1 MSTDYRDTLNLPK
14 TDLSMKAGLS
24 KKEPQLIEFWDS
36 IDLYQK
42 IRNQNKGKPQ
52 FILHDGP
59 PYANGDIHLG
69 HALNKI
75 LKDITIK
82 FQSLLGMDAPYVPG
96 WDCHGLPIELN
107 VEKKHGKDSDLV
119 RNKTLFIKACREY
132 AQLQIENQK
141 KDFIRL
147 GVLGDWGN
155 PYLSL
160 NKSFEA
166 DIIRALGRIIAN
178 GHLEKGEK
186 PVHWCLDCKSALAE
200 AEVEYKDKIS
210 HSIDVKFKV
219 SPDSLKNVFSAF
231 DIDPIDDISVVIWTT
246 TPWTIPSN
254 VAVCINKKF
263 EYVLVKTSC
272 GNFIIAKDLLE
283 DCSKRWNE
291 ELSVLASTL
300 GSNLQNIYLNHPLYN
315 RESKLLLA
323 DHVTTENGTGCVH
336 TAPAHGLDDYFVC
349 MKNKLET
356 IKALNN
362 KGLFKNE
369 YGELSGLPTSKADP
383 VIVELL
389 KSNNSLLTNDEYEHS
404 YPHCWRHESPLIFM
418 STPQWFI
425 SMNKSGLI
433 DATDVLKKIGRICH
447 KVIDIQIIKVQ

>member
-42 IRNQNKGKPQ
+42 IRNQNKGKAQ

-231 DIDPIDDISVVIWTT
+231 DI
-246 TPWTIPSN
+246 
-254 VAVCINKKF
+254 
-263 EYVLVKTSC
+263 
-272 GNFIIAKDLLE
+272 
-283 DCSKRWNE
+283 
-291 ELSVLASTL
+291 
-300 GSNLQNIYLNHPLYN
+300 
-315 RESKLLLA
+315 A
-323 DHVTTENGTGCVH
+323 D
-336 TAPAHGLDDYFVC
+336 
-349 MKNKLET
+349 
-356 IKALNN
+356 
-362 KGLFKNE
+362 
-369 YGELSGLPTSKADP
+369 
-383 VIVELL
+383 
-389 KSNNSLLTNDEYEHS
+389 
-404 YPHCWRHESPLIFM
+404 
-418 STPQWFI
+418 
-425 SMNKSGLI
+425 
-433 DATDVLKKIGRICH
+433 
-447 KVIDIQIIKVQ
+447 